1 MPKVIIMGGGV
12 AGMSA
17 AHELVERGFQVEIFE
32 RNPRYVGGKAR
43 SVDAPGTN
51 KIDPALFLP
60 GEHGFRFFPGFYKH
74 VTDTMKRIP
83 VGAGRSAF
91 DNLVATENMMMAQ
104 SNAGPIVLPVD
115 FPTSFREIEEFFK
128 GFQTFSAELS
138 DEEISFFSGKIWQ
151 LMTSCKQRFADE
163 YDNISWWDYTESA
176 TKSDAYQ
183 RLLSGGLTRSLVACQ
198 AQNASTRTCGAILL
212 QMLYMMMDPFTR
224 DTDRVF
230 NAPTNEAWLN
240 PWYDYLTRKG
250 VKYHH
255 GTVVTS
261 IQTKD
266 GRISG
271 ITYDKDG
278 NAGHGGAPGDYYLL
292 AVPVERAANLM
303 SEEVLA
309 LDPSLKNIIKLAPN
323 VEWMNGIQFYLN
335 TEVNLNRG
343 HSMYTGSNWA
353 LTSISQIQFWPD
365 YDLSRRG
372 NGKVVSIL
380 SVDISDWKANGNFN
394 GKAARDC
401 TKDEIKTEV
410 WEQLKQELNFGGAN
424 VLRDDMVED
433 YYLDEDIQPTT
444 IGMSKAVTDR
454 LSPAKQ
460 DSLGKVIELE
470 PLLVNQC
477 NTWGIRPNAH
487 TAIDNLFLA
496 SDYVKTN
503 TDLATMEGANEAARR
518 AVNSIL
524 LAEGSDEDYCDI
536 WEMHTPLL
544 LKPLQALD
552 RLNFEKGL
560 PWTQV
565 L

>member
-1 MPKVIIMGGGV
+1 MPKVIVIGGGV

-17 AHELVERGFQVEIFE
+17 AHELVERGFQVEVFE
-32 RNPRYVGGKAR
+32 RNPCYVGGKAR

-51 KIDPALFLP
+51 KIDPKLYLP
-60 GEHGFRFFPGFYKH
+60 GEHGFRFFPGFYHH

-91 DNLVATENMMMAQ
+91 DNLVATENMMMTQ
-104 SNAGPIVLPVD
+104 SDAKPIVLPVD
-115 FPTSFREIEEFFK
+115 FPTSFKEIEEFFR

-138 DEEISFFSGKIWQ
+138 DEEIEFFSGKIWQ

-176 TKSDAYQ
+176 TKSEAYQ

-271 ITYDKDG
+271 VTYEKDG
-278 NAGHGGAPGDYYLL
+278 DVGHGGAAGDYYLL

-343 HSMYTGSNWA
+343 HTMYTGSNWA

-424 VLRDDMVED
+424 VLRDEMIED

-444 IGMSKAVTDR
+444 AGMSKTVTDR

-524 LAEGSDEDYCDI
+524 MAEDSDEDYCEI

-552 RLNFEKGL
+552 RMNFEKGL
-560 PWTQV
+560 PWKQV

>member
-1 MPKVIIMGGGV
+1 M
-12 AGMSA
+12 
-17 AHELVERGFQVEIFE
+17 
-32 RNPRYVGGKAR
+32 
-43 SVDAPGTN
+43 
-51 KIDPALFLP
+51 
-60 GEHGFRFFPGFYKH
+60 
-74 VTDTMKRIP
+74 
-83 VGAGRSAF
+83 
-91 DNLVATENMMMAQ
+91 
-104 SNAGPIVLPVD
+104 
-115 FPTSFREIEEFFK
+115 
-128 GFQTFSAELS
+128 
-138 DEEISFFSGKIWQ
+138 
-151 LMTSCKQRFADE
+151 
-163 YDNISWWDYTESA
+163 
-176 TKSDAYQ
+176 
-183 RLLSGGLTRSLVACQ
+183 
-198 AQNASTRTCGAILL
+198 ASTRTCGAILL

-230 NAPTNEAWLN
+230 NAPTNEAWLT
-240 PWYDYLTRKG
+240 PWYKYLTGKG

-255 GTVVTS
+255 GTGVTS
-261 IQTKD
+261 VQTKN

-271 ITYDKDG
+271 ITYEKDG
-278 NAGHGGAPGDYYLL
+278 DVVGHGGKPGDYYLL

-303 SEEVLA
+303 SEEILA

-335 TEVNLNRG
+335 TEVNLTRG

-401 TKDEIKTEV
+401 TKDEIKKEV

-424 VLRDDMVED
+424 VLRDEMIED
-433 YYLDEDIQPTT
+433 YYLDEDINPTT
-444 IGMSKAVTDR
+444 AGMSKAVTDR
-454 LSPAKQ
+454 LSPVKQ
-460 DSLGKVIELE
+460 EALAKVIELE

-487 TAIDNLFLA
+487 TAIDNFFLA

-524 LAEGSDEDYCDI
+524 LATDSGEDYCDI

-552 RLNFEKGL
+552 RMNFEKGL

>member
-1 MPKVIIMGGGV
+1 MPKVIIIGGGV

-51 KIDPALFLP
+51 KIDPKLFLP
-60 GEHGFRFFPGFYKH
+60 GEHGFRFFPGFYRH

-83 VGAGRSAF
+83 VGGGRSAF
-91 DNLVATENMMMAQ
+91 DNLVVTENMMMTQAD
-104 SNAGPIVLPVD
+104 AKAIVIPVD
-115 FPTSFREIEEFFK
+115 FPTSFKEIEEFFK

-138 DEEISFFSGKIWQ
+138 DEEINFFSGKIWQ

-163 YDNISWWDYTESA
+163 YDNISWWDYTEAGSKSA
-176 TKSDAYQ
+176 DYQ
-183 RLLSGGLTRSLVACQ
+183 RLLAGGLTRSLVACQ
-198 AQNASTRTCGAILL
+198 AQMASTRTCGAILL

-240 PWYDYLTRKG
+240 PWYKYLTGKG

-255 GTVVTS
+255 GTSVTS

-271 ITYDKDG
+271 VTYEKDG
-278 NAGHGGAPGDYYLL
+278 DVGHGGAPGDYYLL

-401 TKDEIKTEV
+401 TKDEVMKEV
-410 WEQLKQELNFGGAN
+410 WAQLKQELNFGGADI
-424 VLRDDMVED
+424 LRDEMIED
-433 YYLDEDIQPTT
+433 YYLDSDIHPTSG
-444 IGMSKAVTDR
+444 GMSKAVTDR
-454 LSPAKQ
+454 LSPVKQ
-460 DSLGKVIELE
+460 EALGKVIELE

-524 LAEGSDEDYCDI
+524 LAADSDEDYCDI
-536 WEMHTPLL
+536 WDMHTPLL

-552 RLNFEKGL
+552 RMNFEKGL

>member
-1 MPKVIIMGGGV
+1 MPKVIVIGGGV

-51 KIDPALFLP
+51 KIDPTLFLP
-60 GEHGFRFFPGFYKH
+60 GEHGFRFFPGFYRH

-83 VGAGRSAF
+83 VGDGRSAF
-91 DNLVATENMMMAQ
+91 DNLVVTENVMMAQ
-104 SNAGPIVLPVD
+104 SNAKPIVIPVD
-115 FPTSFREIEEFFK
+115 FPTSLREIEEFFK
-128 GFQTFSAELS
+128 GFQAFSEELS

-151 LMTSCKQRFADE
+151 LMTSCNKRFADE
-163 YDNISWWDYTESA
+163 YDSISWWDYTEAGSKSA
-176 TKSDAYQ
+176 AYQ
-183 RLLSGGLTRSLVACQ
+183 RLLASGLTRSLVACQ
-198 AQNASTRTCGAILL
+198 AQMSSTRTCGAIML

-230 NAPTNEAWLN
+230 NAPTNDAWLN
-240 PWYDYLTRKG
+240 PWYNYLTGKG
-250 VKYHH
+250 VKYRH
-255 GTVVTS
+255 GTAVTS

-271 ITYDKDG
+271 VTYEKNGDV
-278 NAGHGGAPGDYYLL
+278 GHGGAPGDYYLL

-343 HSMYTGSNWA
+343 HTMYTGSNWA

-365 YDLSRRG
+365 YYLSRRG

-380 SVDISDWKANGNFN
+380 SVDISDWKANGNVN

-401 TKDEIKTEV
+401 TNQEIQKEV
-410 WEQLKQELNFGGAN
+410 WEQLKQELNFGGAD
-424 VLRDDMVED
+424 VLRDEMIEA
-433 YYLDEDIQPTT
+433 YYLDEDIQPLKE
-444 IGMSKAVTDR
+444 GMSKAVTDR

-460 DSLGKVIELE
+460 EALAKVIELE

-487 TAIDNLFLA
+487 TTIDNLFLA

-524 LAEGSDEDYCDI
+524 LAADSDEDYCEI
-536 WEMHTPLL
+536 WDMHTPLL

>member
-1 MPKVIIMGGGV
+1 MPKVIVIGGGV

-83 VGAGRSAF
+83 VGDDRSAF
-91 DNLVATENMMMAQ
+91 DNLVVTENMMMAQ
-104 SNAGPIVLPVD
+104 SNAKPIVIPVD
-115 FPTSFREIEEFFK
+115 FPTSLKEIEEFFK
-128 GFQTFSAELS
+128 GFQAFSAELS

-151 LMTSCKQRFADE
+151 LMTSCSKRFADE

-176 TKSDAYQ
+176 TKSAAYQ

-198 AQNASTRTCGAILL
+198 AQTASTRTCGAILL

-240 PWYDYLTRKG
+240 PWYDYLTGEG

-271 ITYDKDG
+271 VTYEKDG
-278 NAGHGGAPGDYYLL
+278 DVGHWGTPADYYLL

-380 SVDISDWKANGNFN
+380 SVDISDWKAPGNFN

-401 TKDEIKTEV
+401 TKEEIRKEV
-410 WEQLKQELNFGGAN
+410 WEQLKQELNFGGADT
-424 VLRDDMVED
+424 LRDDMIED
-433 YYLDEDIQPTT
+433 YYLDEDIQPTHQ
-444 IGMSKAVTDR
+444 GMSKAVADR
-454 LSPAKQ
+454 LSPVKQ
-460 DSLGKVIELE
+460 EALAKVIELE
-470 PLLVNQC
+470 PLLVNQV
-477 NTWGIRPNAH
+477 NTWSMRPNAH

-524 LAEGSDEDYCDI
+524 SVSDSDEDYCEI

-552 RLNFEKGL
+552 RMNFDKGL
-560 PWTQV
+560 PWKQV